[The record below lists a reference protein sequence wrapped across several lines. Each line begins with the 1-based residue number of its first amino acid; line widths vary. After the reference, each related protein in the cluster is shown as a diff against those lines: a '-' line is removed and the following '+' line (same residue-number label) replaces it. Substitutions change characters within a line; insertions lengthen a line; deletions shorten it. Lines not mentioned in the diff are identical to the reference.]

1 MIRQTKPGLV
11 ALYDILPG
19 NGTGPFLQPRSRC
32 YQSVISPTLF
42 NLYTND
48 LPVTGCRKFIS
59 ADDISLTKQA
69 QRYSELE
76 CCLSSDKVRMASYCR
91 LWRLKPSPMKT
102 VISVFHLLNTSATRE
117 LRVHIEGQLR
127 HDPNPVY
134 IGVTLDRTL
143 SYWQHLQ
150 RLPESYKPE

>member
-48 LPVTGCRKFIS
+48 LPVTGSRKFIS
-59 ADDISLTKQA
+59 ADDISLTKQ
-69 QRYSELE
+69 
-76 CCLSSDKVRMASYCR
+76 
-91 LWRLKPSPMKT
+91 
-102 VISVFHLLNTSATRE
+102 ISKHRGIQSWNAV
-117 LRVHIEGQLR
+117 
-127 HDPNPVY
+127 
-134 IGVTLDRTL
+134 
-143 SYWQHLQ
+143 
-150 RLPESYKPE
+150 